1 MWLVVG
7 DGVVWV
13 EYIDIYVDVNLFCQG
28 CKEILWFLFVV
39 GVVWNDVFVEFGV
52 VVGVSGIYCY
62 DYEEEVSSC
71 VVGMEIINIGIG
83 SVCVYCIE
91 WCVCW

>member
-1 MWLVVG
+1 M
-7 DGVVWV
+7 
-13 EYIDIYVDVNLFCQG
+13 
-28 CKEILWFLFVV
+28 
-39 GVVWNDVFVEFGV
+39 WNDVFVEFGV